1 MLFCCRSCLKGEQD
15 TLYYDMLGLDDRK
28 ATAEAIKKAYK
39 MKSLELHP
47 DRLARKGIQV
57 TPEHNQQFQKLKE
70 AYDVLSDPRKRRLY
84 DQLGASGMKLI
95 DSPQDVNPQE
105 LIRNFQ
111 SNRGDRIKIGILVT
125 LIFCAI
131 LIFPILFCLKC
142 DGRLDNAPWLAIWT
156 PMWLVN
162 AIMVI
167 SSLLYLLEKEDDPTP
182 NHDDSTSPP
191 EKVPLIT
198 KLHLTAQSITFVMIQ
213 ILVLLRLDHQITSS
227 WFNVFIPW
235 YIYEALALVE
245 KLPVAIPPIPPL
257 DPSVYTA
264 KAYVDEESGDTITPD
279 IHIVLL
285 ETERHTKLVEQIA
298 VRVSAVASLLRVWF
312 ALLVAA
318 RLDHDIQW
326 DWGAVMVPVWIYFGV
341 EIICAYVLRQW
352 GAALVEEA
360 DVDVA
365 ALEEGGE
372 TDPIKMMKFQHG
384 MVCGGGGL
392 ARHIVTSNCISICL
406 SIIIY
411 LEISHSFHLLYP
423 SISFFVCLFE

>member
-1 MLFCCRSCLKGEQD
+1 MLFCCRACLKGERD
-15 TLYYDMLGLDDRK
+15 TLYYDMLGLEDRK
-28 ATAEAIKKAYK
+28 ASAEAIKRAYK

-84 DQLGASGMKLI
+84 DQLGASGLKLI

-111 SNRGDRIKIGILVT
+111 SNRSDRIKIGILVSF
-125 LIFCAI
+125 IFCAI
-131 LIFPILFCLKC
+131 LIFPILFSLKC

-167 SSLLYLLEKEDDPTP
+167 SSILFIMEKDDDDTP
-182 NHDDSTSPP
+182 NDDEQTAPP
-191 EKVPLIT
+191 EKVPLST
-198 KLHLTAQSITFVMIQ
+198 KFLLAAKSMAFVTIQ
-213 ILVLLRLDHQITSS
+213 ILVLMRLDHEIDLS
-227 WFNVFIPW
+227 WFQVFIPW

-245 KLPVAIPPIPPL
+245 KIPVAIPPIPPL

-264 KAYVDEESGDTITPD
+264 EAYVDEETGETVTPE
-279 IHIVLL
+279 IHVVML

-298 VRVSAVASLLRVWF
+298 VRVSAVTSLLRVWF
-312 ALLVAA
+312 ALFLAA
-318 RLDHDIQW
+318 RLDNDTNW
-326 DWGAVMVPVWIYFGV
+326 DWGVVMFPVWVYFAL
-341 EIICAYVLRQW
+341 EIAYAYALRQW
-352 GAALVEEA
+352 GAALVQEA

-365 ALEEGGE
+365 ALEAGVE
-372 TDPIKMMKFQHG
+372 TDPIKIMKFQHG
-384 MVCGGGGL
+384 MVRLHMMVLLLC
-392 ARHIVTSNCISICL
+392 VTLKKNTS
-406 SIIIY
+406 Y
-411 LEISHSFHLLYP
+411 YDQY
-423 SISFFVCLFE
+423 V